1 MPDIILPDKE
11 LSSSAY
17 SHIINAPLASIDI
30 ADWLFKLPEA
40 EYQRCCPPDHI
51 SCGSTSTDDGKQVSI
66 NVEMIGKTL
75 MIQHYVAQ
83 IATPTLCRMVS
94 TSDAFTPN
102 GHTRVQVI
110 WTLSAK
116 QIDEKTRQYTN
127 SVVAHP
133 TAEFMDFIA
142 KHNISFEEAA
152 KARQYDGGDHNR
164 RETPLFAAS
173 IERKAQRRSHATA

>member
-66 NVEMIGKTL
+66 NVEMIGSL
-75 MIQHYVAQ
+75 
-83 IATPTLCRMVS
+83 
-94 TSDAFTPN
+94 
-102 GHTRVQVI
+102 
-110 WTLSAK
+110 
-116 QIDEKTRQYTN
+116 
-127 SVVAHP
+127 
-133 TAEFMDFIA
+133 
-142 KHNISFEEAA
+142 
-152 KARQYDGGDHNR
+152 
-164 RETPLFAAS
+164 
-173 IERKAQRRSHATA
+173 